1 MGVALLAG
9 RSFDEHD
16 DADGEPVAIVNEA
29 LARKYF
35 DREPA
40 VGRYVRYGSDPA
52 APWLRIVGVA
62 GNQKTTTV
70 HQEMNWVDSPFLF
83 RPLRQVGPGQV
94 TLILRASAAAGDLG
108 RSVPALVASL
118 DRDVPVGNLESM
130 EERIAVTLAYPS
142 FRARLLGGFAAL
154 ALFLAVAGLYGVL
167 SQMVAQR
174 TQEIGVRMAL
184 GAQRSAVLALV
195 AKQGLLLS
203 GAGLVAGLAI
213 ALWLGRFLRA
223 MLYGIRPTDPLT
235 LLMVSLV
242 LAAAALIATWLPA
255 RRAVRID
262 PIIALRQD

>member
-1 MGVALLAG
+1 
-9 RSFDEHD
+9 
-16 DADGEPVAIVNEA
+16 
-29 LARKYF
+29 
-35 DREPA
+35 
-40 VGRYVRYGSDPA
+40 VRYGSEPA

-62 GNQKTTTV
+62 GDQKTTTV

-83 RPLRQVGPGQV
+83 RPIRQMAPGQV

-108 RSVPALVASL
+108 RSVPALIASL
-118 DRDVPVGNLESM
+118 DRDVPVGNLRSM
-130 EERIAVTLAYPS
+130 EARIAETLAYPS

-174 TQEIGVRMAL
+174 TQEIGVRVAL

-195 AKQGLLLS
+195 AKQGVLLA

-235 LLMVSLV
+235 LVMVSLL

-255 RRAVRID
+255 RRALRID